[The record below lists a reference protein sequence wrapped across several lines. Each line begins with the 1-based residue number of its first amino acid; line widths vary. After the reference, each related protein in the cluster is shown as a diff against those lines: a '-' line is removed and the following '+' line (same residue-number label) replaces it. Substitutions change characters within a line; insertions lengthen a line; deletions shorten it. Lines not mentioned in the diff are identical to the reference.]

1 MENLRYMISNLYIYN
16 YQNRDNLNMNKSP
29 LNSRPDDSIFKDE
42 NYPKSYKDVYL
53 SQVNNRKNYENNKVN
68 NYKRLDNYNQKYIA
82 IKQSNFLKNEVNYV
96 KKNKELLREQE
107 HLMKQLKLQK
117 ENEALKLLLSY
128 KNKND
133 GVRSKLYDYELKQ
146 KQNKKNMLN
155 KLKKKERYYSSQ
167 KPRKMPN
174 YYINFYDNDNEN
186 ELNEYLNRHNTVGK
200 KVKLPKV
207 QIKSTSSPYLE
218 GLPILHKDYG
228 KMPEYLE
235 KRKIE
240 IQEEKVQDALDEK
253 KKRLP
258 SGYRILSEKER
269 LERLIALK
277 IEERKLE
284 DEIYQFPIARLSK
297 KQLERKEYIDKRL
310 NEIEEKKNKLIG
322 YKEVVVKEEE

>member
-42 NYPKSYKDVYL
+42 NYPKSYNEVYL

-128 KNKND
+128 KNNND
-133 GVRSKLYDYELKQ
+133 GVRSKLFDYELKQ

-174 YYINFYDNDNEN
+174 YYINFYDNENEN
-186 ELNEYLNRHNTVGK
+186 ELDEYLNRHNTVGK

-207 QIKSTSSPYLE
+207 QLKSTSSPYLE
-218 GLPILHKDYG
+218 DLPILHKDYG
-228 KMPEYLE
+228 KVPKYLE

-240 IQEEKVQDALDEK
+240 IQEEKVQDVLDENN
-253 KKRLP
+253 KRLP
-258 SGYRILSEKER
+258 PGYRILSEKER

-310 NEIEEKKNKLIG
+310 NEIEEKKNKLTG
-322 YKEVVVKEEE
+322 YKEVVVKEDE

>member
-1 MENLRYMISNLYIYN
+1 MDNLRYMISNLYIYN
-16 YQNRDNLNMNKSP
+16 YQNKDNLNMNKSP
-29 LNSRPDDSIFKDE
+29 LNSKPDESIFKDQ
-42 NYPKSYKDVYL
+42 NYPISYKDVYL
-53 SQVNNRKNYENNKVN
+53 SQDNNKKNYENSKVN
-68 NYKRLDNYNQKYIA
+68 NYKRIDNYNQKYIS
-82 IKQSNFLKNEVNYV
+82 IKHSNFLKNEVNYV
-96 KKNKELLREQE
+96 LKNKELIKEQE

-133 GVRSKLYDYELKQ
+133 GVRSKLYDYEIKQ
-146 KQNKKNMLN
+146 KQKKKNMLN

-174 YYINFYDNDNEN
+174 YYVNFNDNEYEN
-186 ELNEYLNRHNTVGK
+186 ELNENMNRHNTVGK
-200 KVKLPKV
+200 KVKLPRL

-218 GLPILHKDYG
+218 GLPILHKNYG

-235 KRKIE
+235 KRKQE
-240 IQEEKVQDALDEK
+240 IQKEKEQEVLDEK

-297 KQLERKEYIDKRL
+297 KQLERKEYIEKRL
-310 NEIEEKKNKLIG
+310 NEIDEKKNKLIG
-322 YKEVVVKEEE
+322 YKEVVVKEE